1 MSEFGF
7 FVCVFTEICLLQVVT
22 YRLTRALNG
31 HLEVTQNGLNTSTPC
46 IVSSIELTKIDVKFH
61 DPENFLKEATIHYF
75 WFINTVNYGQTT
87 EVRESPTV
95 QTFMF

>member
-1 MSEFGF
+1 MSLDFL
-7 FVCVFTEICLLQVVT
+7 FVFLTEICLLQVVT

-46 IVSSIELTKIDVKFH
+46 IVSSIKHTTIDVKFH

-87 EVRESPTV
+87 EVRDLSGRV
-95 QTFMF
+95 L